1 MKNRLVSLYILLLA
15 CISLN
20 AQDRGKDKSFDLE
33 KFKAT
38 KMAYLVQEAGITPE
52 EAVQLTPLYFEMQEK
67 RFKLMMKARSKSK
80 NINGNSCPSN
90 DECIKMLDEILD
102 NQIEDANIE
111 KAYYQK
117 FKKILSPQK
126 ILKLK
131 HADFRFAHEMLK
143 QKDKRKPI
151 HPESK

>member
-1 MKNRLVSLYILLLA
+1 MKKRLILLYIILLTGI
-15 CISLN
+15 CTN

-38 KMAYLVQEAGITPE
+38 KMAYLIQEAGITPE
-52 EAVQLTPLYFEMQEK
+52 EAAQLTPLYFEMQEK
-67 RFKLMMKARSKSK
+67 RFKIMMKTRSKAK
-80 NINGNSCPSN
+80 NMNENCNPGNE
-90 DECIKMLDEILD
+90 ECIKMLDEILD

-111 KAYYQK
+111 RAYYQK

-131 HADFRFAHEMLK
+131 RADFRFAHEMLK
-143 QKDKRKPI
+143 QNDRRKPNGADG
-151 HPESK
+151 K